1 MPETEVK
8 DICCPVQAVL
18 NLIGGKYKTLIVWN
32 LFGQTLRYS
41 QLQRVVPKATPK
53 MLTQQLREL
62 EADGLIARKIYPV
75 VPPKVEYRLTEQ
87 GESLKPILEAMY
99 TWGTAFLE
107 NKGMTANCG
116 MHAPENEH
124 KCCCGH

>member
-1 MPETEVK
+1 MPQTK
-8 DICCPVQAVL
+8 PIDIHCPVQAVL

-41 QLQRVVPKATPK
+41 QLQRLIPRATPK

-62 EADGLIARKIYPV
+62 EADGLVVRKIYPV

-87 GESLKPILEAMY
+87 GESLKPILEAIY
-99 TWGTAFLE
+99 AWGTDYLAS
-107 NKGMTANCG
+107 KGIEANCE
-116 MHAPENEH
+116 MHAAHESACHCH
-124 KCCCGH
+124 K